1 MKEWGSIRLVQQGVG
16 SCFSDGQEVD
26 MSENERCITFPNGS
40 WRLTNST
47 HNDVVLVVDD
57 DPGVLKS
64 VSSLLAEHYTVI
76 ACPSAGEAFK
86 YASNGKISV
95 VLSDVK
101 MPMVSGIEL
110 LDHMRSLLPDVP
122 VILMTAYAEI
132 DTALS
137 ALKKKAFDLIIKP
150 FDPDLL
156 MEVLARAIASRRSA
170 VRERE
175 QRFVLQDAVREKS
188 VELAKALEQ
197 VKGMSFEVVERLTA
211 AAECRDTDTGEHII
225 RIGKYAGHVARRLN
239 LDDDFIENIMF
250 ASQMH
255 DIGKIGIP
263 DNILLKPGG
272 LTQEEF
278 AIMKNH
284 TLIGERILRGPTSP
298 VLKMAASIA
307 ISHHERWDG
316 GGYPHGL
323 KEENIPLEGR
333 IVFLCDQY
341 DALRSRR
348 PYKEPLSHERVRE
361 IILAGDGRSMPEYFD
376 PGVLEVFRETHAKF
390 DLIFERY
397 Q

>member
-1 MKEWGSIRLVQQGVG
+1 MTEEGKGIACPSADRQLASV
-16 SCFSDGQEVD
+16 
-26 MSENERCITFPNGS
+26 
-40 WRLTNST
+40 L

-64 VSSLLAEHYTVI
+64 VSYLLSERYTVI
-76 ACPSAGEAFK
+76 ACTSAEEAFSR
-86 YASNGKISV
+86 AREAEVSA

-101 MPMVSGIEL
+101 MPSVSGLEL
-110 LDHMRSLLPDVP
+110 LERMRLLLPDVP
-122 VILMTAYAEI
+122 VILMTAYVEI
-132 DTALS
+132 DTALT
-137 ALKKKAFDLIIKP
+137 ALKKKAFDFIIKP
-150 FDPDLL
+150 FEPEQL
-156 MEVLARAIASRRSA
+156 MDAVARAVASRRSA
-170 VRERE
+170 VHERE
-175 QRFVLQDAVREKS
+175 MRFVLLDAVQEKS
-188 VELAKALEQ
+188 AELAKALDQ
-197 VKGMSFEVVERLTA
+197 VKGMSFEMVERLTA

-225 RIGKYAGHVARRLN
+225 RIGKYAEHVARTLN
-239 LDDDFIENIMF
+239 LDADFIENIMF

-284 TLIGERILRGPTSP
+284 TLIGARILRGPKSA

-323 KEENIPLEGR
+323 KGENIPLEGR

-348 PYKEPLSHERVRE
+348 PYKEPLSHERVCE
-361 IILAGDGRSMPEYFD
+361 IILVGDGRSMPEYFD
-376 PGVLEVFRETHAKF
+376 PAVLEVFRETHAKF

>member
-1 MKEWGSIRLVQQGVG
+1 MS
-16 SCFSDGQEVD
+16 VD
-26 MSENERCITFPNGS
+26 EKIITFPGS
-40 WRLTNST
+40 GRRSANRT
-47 HNDVVLVVDD
+47 HTDVVLVVDD

-64 VSSLLAEHYTVI
+64 VSSLLSEYYTVV
-76 ACPSAGEAFK
+76 ACPSASEAFR
-86 YASNGKISV
+86 YASEGKVSV

-101 MPMVSGIEL
+101 MPMISGIDL
-110 LDHMRSLLPDVP
+110 LDHMRRLLPDVP

-137 ALKKKAFDLIIKP
+137 AVKKKAFDMIIKP
-150 FDPDLL
+150 FDPDQML
-156 MEVLARAIASRRSA
+156 ETLARAIASQRSA
-170 VRERE
+170 ERERE
-175 QRFVLQDAVREKS
+175 QRFVLQDAVRDKS
-188 VELAKALEQ
+188 AELAKALDQ

-239 LDDDFIENIMF
+239 LGDEFFENIMF

-263 DNILLKPGG
+263 DNILLKSGG
-272 LTQEEF
+272 LTREEF
-278 AIMKNH
+278 TIMKNH
-284 TLIGERILRGPTSP
+284 TLIGERILRGPTSA
-298 VLKMAASIA
+298 VLKMAATIA

-323 KEENIPLEGR
+323 KGESIPLAGR

-348 PYKEPLSHERVRE
+348 PYKEPLSHERAKE
-361 IILAGDGRSMPEYFD
+361 IIVAGDGRSMPEYFD
-376 PGVLEVFRETHAKF
+376 PEVLNVFRETHAKF

-397 Q
+397 QE